1 MLLNKINRF
10 FDAGVAIVFGK
21 HDIQRFGDLVVEIVL
36 VLNLDEGEDSQGHLQ
51 DEDQNQQRPVLKIE
65 APLARASA
73 INSVKC
79 HLPMTAYRCCS
90 SKLRSIPKR
99 R

>member
-21 HDIQRFGDLVVEIVL
+21 HDIQRFGDLAVEIVL

-51 DEDQNQQRPVLKIE
+51 DENQN
-65 APLARASA
+65 
-73 INSVKC
+73 
-79 HLPMTAYRCCS
+79 
-90 SKLRSIPKR
+90 
-99 R
+99 